1 MYIAWYVVSEVTLS
15 ANSNLLFRDRH
26 TVDVLYVVLVVIP
39 IRCVP
44 IDIIIE
50 LFILVKAMEQVH
62 VTSVDSL

>member
-1 MYIAWYVVSEVTLS
+1 MYIVWCVVSEVTLS

-50 LFILVKAMEQVH
+50 LFILVKVMEQVH